1 MAVNVS
7 TIPSS
12 PFSKKGYDAQSQ
24 NDSSRNV
31 RQYIDLDLFF
41 SKRNSDNDISRVTD
55 IQAVKRSVRNLVLLN
70 PYEKPFHPEISGGVR
85 GMLFE
90 LMTPF
95 VAAQLTKKVEDVINN
110 FEPRA
115 RLVSV
120 RANPDYDRNA
130 YEVSIEFY
138 VVNTPTELI
147 DMTVMLERL
156 R

>member
-1 MAVNVS
+1 MAV
-7 TIPSS
+7 
-12 PFSKKGYDAQSQ
+12 YDAQSQ
-24 NDSSRNV
+24 NTSSRNT
-31 RQYIDLDLFF
+31 RRYIDLDLFF
-41 SKRNSDNDISRVTD
+41 QRRAPSNDVNTITD
-55 IQAVKRSVRNLVLLN
+55 VQAVKRSLRNLVLLN
-70 PYEKPFHPEISGGVR
+70 PYEKPFHPEISSGIR

-120 RANPDYDRNA
+120 RSIPDYDRNA

-138 VVNTPTELI
+138 VVNTPTELV
-147 DMTVMLERL
+147 DLTVMLERL

>member
-1 MAVNVS
+1 MAV
-7 TIPSS
+7 
-12 PFSKKGYDAQSQ
+12 YDAQSQ
-24 NDSSRNV
+24 NTSSRNT
-31 RQYIDLDLFF
+31 RRYIDLDLLF
-41 SKRNSDNDISRVTD
+41 KRMIPSGDVNTITD

-70 PYEKPFHPEISGGVR
+70 PYEKPFHPEISSGVR

-120 RANPDYDRNA
+120 RSIPDYDRNA
-130 YEVSIEFY
+130 YEVSVEFY
-138 VVNTPTELI
+138 VVNTPTELV
-147 DMTVMLERL
+147 DLTVMLVRL

>member
-1 MAVNVS
+1 MAV
-7 TIPSS
+7 
-12 PFSKKGYDAQSQ
+12 YDAQSQ
-24 NDSSRNV
+24 NTSTRNIRKYV
-31 RQYIDLDLFF
+31 DLDLFF
-41 SKRNSDNDISRVTD
+41 EKKIPNNDVNTITD

-70 PYEKPFHPEISGGVR
+70 PYEKPFHPEIGSGVR
-85 GMLFE
+85 GILFE

-120 RANPDYDRNA
+120 RSIPDYDRNA
-130 YEVSIEFY
+130 YEVSVEFY
-138 VVNTPTELI
+138 VVNAPTELV
-147 DMTVMLERL
+147 DLTVMLERL